1 MFNDKQMTES
11 FKKVKKALDKLPGTI
26 QQKVVV
32 GATRKATSVIAKE
45 AKSNVPER
53 TGLLKK
59 SIGVAKAKKKDTP
72 HNHVKFFVVPKSKIL
87 FSKSFD
93 ASKVKT
99 SMPLEHGSKVKL
111 KVQAHAYYAHMI
123 EFGTKNMV
131 AQPYLRPAMESKA
144 GEAVKAF
151 QEYASKRVDKE
162 IKKLGR

>member
-1 MFNDKQMTES
+1 MFDNKQMTES

-45 AKSNVPER
+45 AKANVPER

-87 FSKSFD
+87 FSK
-93 ASKVKT
+93 KVD
-99 SMPLEHGSKVKL
+99 LADGSTGKL
-111 KVQAHAYYAHMI
+111 KVQANAYYAHMI
-123 EFGTKNMV
+123 EFGTVNMV
-131 AQPYLRPAMESKA
+131 AQPFLRPAMESKA
-144 GEAVKAF
+144 DESVKAF
-151 QEYASKRVDKE
+151 QQYALKRVDKE
-162 IKKLGR
+162 IAKLGK